1 MIILLTAE
9 NDEGWL
15 AYIGRGHYVTVN
27 ARTREE
33 ARIMLLKKLEKLGLP
48 PPAPKA
54 FQPPGP
60 ADLLPSHDRFSEGET
75 DDDV

>member
-1 MIILLTAE
+1 MIILLTAA

-15 AYIGRGHYVTVN
+15 GYIRSGYSVTVN

-54 FQPPGP
+54 FELPDP
-60 ADLLPSHDRFSEGET
+60 ADSVPSRDRFSKGENR
-75 DDDV
+75 